1 MKARFEGD
9 GDVVVI
15 TGGANG
21 IGRALALAAAD
32 IGARVFICDID
43 EAAMATL
50 AGNQSGLS
58 GLM

>member
-1 MKARFEGD
+1 MKARFAAE

-32 IGARVFICDID
+32 VGARVFVCDID

-50 AGNQSGLS
+50 AG
-58 GLM
+58 